1 VLFGNLKG
9 INDGEEEEEEEGV
22 EVLGVELLGS
32 LNGIRELVLVTVEL
46 TVGLLELFE
55 LLELV
60 KVGVTVEVITYG
72 VLDTV
77 MPLVVGGW
85 LEVLLIIVEEEE
97 DKEVEVE
104 EEEEED
110 KEVEE
115 VEVEEEMLIGVDMV
129 DTGVDSAVV
138 DNVDDNVDDEVD
150 TGVDVLD
157 MELDEDATEV
167 DDIVEIRGVV
177 DPVVLLCP
185 VLDPSV
191 VVVGGTELDPG
202 VVDGMVEGAVVDW
215 VVGGIVEGGRPQ
227 MQIPHSALVVGTV
240 EPAVD
245 VETRVDVEEVDDPS
259 R

>member
-1 VLFGNLKG
+1 MRR
-9 INDGEEEEEEEGV
+9 EGYNRSTTKLDY
-22 EVLGVELLGS
+22 E
-32 LNGIRELVLVTVEL
+32 VTVRP
-46 TVGLLELFE
+46 
-55 LLELV
+55 
-60 KVGVTVEVITYG
+60 
-72 VLDTV
+72 V

-85 LEVLLIIVEEEE
+85 LEVLLIIV
-97 DKEVEVE
+97 
-104 EEEEED
+104 EEEED